1 MGFEHILMD
10 HGSGGELSHR
20 LVKETILPL
29 FDNPILSELGDGAVL
44 DMEGTRLA
52 FSTDT
57 FVVDPIFF
65 PGGSIGS
72 LAVNGT
78 VNDLAMCGA
87 TPLYLSVG
95 LILEEGFPVK
105 DLERVLSHMRA
116 AAKEAAVEV
125 VTGDTKVVGKGA
137 GDKVFI
143 NTAGIGLVPQGL
155 DLSGRDIEIG
165 DKIIVSGYI
174 GDHGVTILTQR
185 EGLGFDAPIKSD
197 TAPLNHLV
205 RKLLSTGRGIRVL
218 RDPTRGGVGTVLNEI
233 AQRFHVG
240 IMILEED
247 IPVRNEVAAVCD
259 LLGLDPL
266 YLPNEGKFIALV
278 SARQADSI
286 LQTMK
291 SDPLGRDA
299 AMIGEIA
306 EDCPG
311 QVFMKT
317 RIGGTRIIEMLTGE
331 QYPRIC

>member
-20 LVKETILPL
+20 LIKETILPL
-29 FDNPILSELGDGAVL
+29 FDNPILSELGDGAVF
-44 DMEGTRLA
+44 DMGDTRLA

-72 LAVNGT
+72 LAINGT

-116 AAKEAAVEV
+116 AAKEAGVEV
-125 VTGDTKVVGKGA
+125 VTGDTKVVEKGA
-137 GDKVFI
+137 ADKVFI
-143 NTAGIGLVPQGL
+143 NTAGVGLVPEGVL
-155 DLSGRDIEIG
+155 PSCCDIKLG
-165 DKIIVSGYI
+165 DKIIINGYI

-185 EGLGFDAPIKSD
+185 EGLSFDAPIKSD
-197 TAPLNHLV
+197 TAPLNHIV
-205 RKLLSTGRGIRVL
+205 KRLLSTTRGIRLL
-218 RDPTRGGVGTVLNEI
+218 RDPTRGGIGTVLNEI
-233 AQRFHVG
+233 ARKFRIG
-240 IMILEED
+240 IMILEEN
-247 IPVRNEVAAVCD
+247 IPLRNEVAGICD

-266 YLPNEGKFIALV
+266 YLPNEGKFLALV

-286 LQTMK
+286 LEVMK
-291 SDPLGRDA
+291 SEPLGRDA
-299 AMIGEIA
+299 AIIGEIV

-317 RIGGTRIIEMLTGE
+317 PIGGTRIVEMLTGE